1 MKSVKVILMAMEI
14 LMLLGVILLSLLTD
28 WEKYAGTDAEMDMH
42 ALIVLMAVS
51 AVVFQKEQQS
61 IEWDEYEE
69 EMILTS
75 VEDVEL

>member
-1 MKSVKVILMAMEI
+1 MKSVKVILMTMEI
-14 LMLLGVILLSLLTD
+14 LMLLGVVLLSLLTD
-28 WEKYAGTDAEMDMH
+28 WEKYAGTDAEVGMH